1 MLRLILL
8 RHAQAAAYAGG
19 GDAERALSIHG
30 RGEAQTVGVWLT
42 QADIS
47 PDLAV
52 ISTARRTRETWAIVA
67 EAAGFDAPVLEEQRL
82 YLAEPPALLE
92 LMHMTPTQIQ
102 TLFCVGHNP
111 GFHDYALEMIGDDG
125 ETLMRLE
132 RGLPTAGLIMID
144 FDAAQWCDVQP
155 GSGRLVAFV
164 TPQDAV

>member
-19 GDAERALSIHG
+19 GDAERALTLHG
-30 RGEAQTVGVWLT
+30 RSEAQAMGNWLT
-42 QADIS
+42 QADIK

-67 EAAGFDAPVLEEQRL
+67 EATGFDAPVLEEQRL

-92 LMHMTPTQIQ
+92 LMHMTPTAIR

-111 GFHDYALEMIGDDG
+111 GFHDYALEMIGGDG
-125 ETLMRLE
+125 EALMRLE
-132 RGLPTAGLIMID
+132 RGLPTAGLIILD
-144 FDAAQWCDVQP
+144 FDAAQWRDVQQ
-155 GSGRLVAFV
+155 GSGRLVHFV
-164 TPQDAV
+164 TPQDAG